1 MNRTADPSLPTQRWA
16 LTVAYDGAR
25 FHGWQK
31 QPNDLYTVQQV
42 LETAIAAVAA
52 EHVPIVVAGRTDA
65 GVHATAQ
72 VVHFDTRAV
81 RSAAAWIRG
90 VNSALDKHVRI
101 IAAQTVAPHFHAR
114 FDAFGRRY
122 RYVLESSSVRAPVL
136 RGRVGWT
143 HWPLNMDKMRA
154 AAALLTGEHDF
165 SSFRSA
171 DCQAKSP
178 VKTLY
183 RVRLSGSPVLMA
195 LDLHGNAFVH
205 NMVRNIVG
213 ALVYVGC
220 GKLSVDGFADLL
232 AEKSRRRAPPTFM
245 PDGLYLTGVD
255 YPPEF
260 GLATPPLPAWL
271 WPDL

>member
-1 MNRTADPSLPTQRWA
+1 MMQESRSSRQRWA
-16 LTVAYDGAR
+16 LILAYDGAH
-25 FHGWQK
+25 FHGWQQ
-31 QPNDLYTVQQV
+31 QPGGVYTIQAA
-42 LETAIAAVAA
+42 LEAAISQVAA
-52 EHVPIVVAGRTDA
+52 EPVKITVAGRTDA

-72 VVHFDTRAV
+72 VVHFDTTAV
-81 RSAAAWIRG
+81 RVAEAWVRG
-90 VNSALDKHVRI
+90 VNSAVDKHVRVLSALPV
-101 IAAQTVAPHFHAR
+101 AADFHAR

-122 RYVLESSSVRAPVL
+122 RYMLQSCRVRPPML

-143 HWPLNMDKMRA
+143 HLPLDLATMRQ
-154 AAALLTGEHDF
+154 AAALLAGEHDF
-165 SSFRSA
+165 SSFRSS

-183 RVRLSGSPVLMA
+183 RIALAGSPELMA
-195 LDLHGNAFVH
+195 IDLHGNAFVH

-213 ALVYVGC
+213 ALVYVGS
-220 GKLSVDGFADLL
+220 GKLSVNGFADLL

-255 YPPEF
+255 YPPRF
-260 GLATPPLPAWL
+260 GIPTPSLPVWL